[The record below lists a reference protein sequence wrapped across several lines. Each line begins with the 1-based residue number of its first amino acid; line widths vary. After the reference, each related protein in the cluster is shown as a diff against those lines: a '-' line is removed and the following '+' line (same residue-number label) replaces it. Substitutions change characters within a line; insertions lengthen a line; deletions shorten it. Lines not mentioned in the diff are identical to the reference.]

1 MSRPEDRSSDYNP
14 FDALRGLLDATRKVV
29 DNLAGDSQRERLVT
43 IFNKFP
49 AGDREMLLNFL
60 EREANYKQLEKTMGN
75 VTGVGFRPNPKARF
89 YVRVIDE
96 EKVVPLEEPAADHDR
111 IVLASLRAMR
121 MVHNVIRPI
130 YARWKAATLDAL
142 RALEPEERET
152 IAQFNRDF
160 LSMVEEVS
168 DTAKAATG

>member
-1 MSRPEDRSSDYNP
+1 MSRPEDRSADYNP

-29 DNLAGDSQRERLVT
+29 DNLAGDPQRERLLTV
-43 IFNKFP
+43 FNMFP
-49 AGDREMLLNFL
+49 PADREMLLRFL
-60 EREANYKQLEKTMGN
+60 EREANYKLLEKTMGN
-75 VTGVGFRPNPKARF
+75 VTGIGFRPNPKARF

-96 EKVVPLEEPAADHDR
+96 EKAVDEEPAADHDR

-142 RALEPEERET
+142 RALEPEERAT

-160 LSMVEEVS
+160 LRMVEEV
-168 DTAKAATG
+168 DHAPAAATA